1 MELISHCIKKNPNKL
16 EGRATFGM
24 LIMLVVLSLLG
35 WIYLTQ
41 ASHVATTSRRI
52 EELQIDKARLEQ
64 QNLELRVEIATLE
77 SVSRLAERAQELGFQ
92 TAALDDAEFLV
103 AAVPAEPAAPVERL
117 ADGQGVV
124 ADAGAR
130 THASWGNSW
139 LEGMASQFTAW
150 VQSESP

>member
-1 MELISHCIKKNPNKL
+1 MELISHCIKRDPNKL
-16 EGRATFGM
+16 EGRATLGM

-64 QNLELRVEIATLE
+64 QNLELAVEIAGLE
-77 SVSRLAERAQELGFQ
+77 SVGRLAARAQELGF
-92 TAALDDAEFLV
+92 TALALDDADYV
-103 AAVPAEPAAPVERL
+103 AAALPEVAQVPVARSTTDESEDVRSHAGWFEGVAA
-117 ADGQGVV
+117 
-124 ADAGAR
+124 
-130 THASWGNSW
+130 
-139 LEGMASQFTAW
+139 QFTAW